1 MILIQNEIDLNK
13 NFKLSLE
20 IKIEGAIVINLKNS
34 KLRFLIGFISYLLKV
49 KKVEKYWINRPEV
62 KNENLLS
69 TSQAKDWFKYSFQ
82 VIRDD
87 LREKK
92 RRTFDFGSILNKLI
106 EMQRYIYLYKS
117 SHKLV
122 ILK

>member
-1 MILIQNEIDLNK
+1 M
-13 NFKLSLE
+13 E

-49 KKVEKYWINRPEV
+49 KKVEKYWIKRPEV

-82 VIRDD
+82 VIRDE